1 MGSSCVKCKN
11 VDLNTN
17 ISNLCPK
24 KVASE
29 YATTQKGTTH
39 DLKSIN
45 SLAGGCSTT
54 TSDRESHNDD
64 VDSQCDLK
72 DWVSDIDESNVD
84 QAKKCYINDI
94 CGLVDTKFIVQAG
107 VRYIEVKSLSGNM
120 SVNDFRP
127 LRQECKNGDHY
138 LARYEIHR
146 RGSSVTPGSL
156 RTENN
161 FYVVKRNSCI
171 QVGCLDDGFCDV
183 ETKHVFDLHPDCQ
196 GGSFY
201 MANRMGFFIIRS
213 EDNTYLQVRD
223 MSKKGHR
230 SSTASRHDLHE
241 SFTNGLYYFTTDN
254 FFYIVKEHAEFG
266 LVYHRTK
273 DLRNKEEEDVITV
286 SSAVAKLLVRNPS
299 LHQQGM

>member
-1 MGSSCVKCKN
+1 MDVS
-11 VDLNTN
+11 
-17 ISNLCPK
+17 
-24 KVASE
+24 
-29 YATTQKGTTH
+29 
-39 DLKSIN
+39 
-45 SLAGGCSTT
+45 
-54 TSDRESHNDD
+54 TSD
-64 VDSQCDLK
+64 VDIQCDLK

-84 QAKKCYINDI
+84 LAKKSGYINDI

-107 VRYIEVKSLSGNM
+107 VRYSEVKSLSGRSNM
-120 SVNDFRP
+120 SVSDFRP
-127 LRQECKNGDHY
+127 LRQECRNGDHY

-146 RGSSVTPGSL
+146 RGSSATLGSL

-161 FYVVKRNSCI
+161 FYVIKRNSCI

-201 MANRMGFFIIRS
+201 LANRTGFFIIHS
-213 EDNTYLQVRD
+213 EDNTYLQVRN
-223 MSKKGHR
+223 MSKKGYR

-241 SFTNGLYYFTTDN
+241 SFTNGLYYFATDN

-286 SSAVAKLLVRNPS
+286 SPLVSTESFTPPARYVLS
-299 LHQQGM
+299 